1 MEERCSARAYCGV
14 ALWRDRA
21 TGRGVER
28 GRRHQLGGN
37 KVTDASEA
45 PEAEGSLA
53 ERAYDAL
60 SRLVLTRKLPS
71 GSLVVEGRLAEQLEL
86 SRTPIREA
94 ILRLA
99 AEGLLIKQGSRSF
112 VVRQVQPVEFFQAL
126 KVRELIEGE
135 AVELAIGRVPPTLL
149 EELRQKVLEL
159 GRLDKQDA
167 AHWEMDDRLHLLFPE
182 ALNNG
187 VMLRMI
193 RELRMI
199 TRLFELTSP
208 SGRVASDAS
217 EHIAILDAVAEGN
230 ARRARATMVT
240 HLRNVAAE
248 MLDVVSGRE
257 ASGARRRSRA

>member
-1 MEERCSARAYCGV
+1 
-14 ALWRDRA
+14 
-21 TGRGVER
+21 
-28 GRRHQLGGN
+28 
-37 KVTDASEA
+37 VTDTSAA
-45 PEAEGSLA
+45 PEAEGSLS

-60 SRLVLTRKLPS
+60 SRLVLTRKLPG
-71 GSLVVEGRLAEQLEL
+71 GSTVVEGKLAEQLDI

-99 AEGLLIKQGSRSF
+99 AEGLLIRQGSRSY

-135 AVELAIGRVPPTLL
+135 AVELAIGRISPTVLD
-149 EELRQKVLEL
+149 ELRQKIMQL
-159 GRLDKQDA
+159 GKLDEQDD
-167 AHWEMDDRLHLLFPE
+167 AHWGMDDRLHLLFPE

-187 VMLRMI
+187 VMVRMI

-208 SGRVASDAS
+208 SGRVVRDAS
-217 EHIAILDAVAEGN
+217 EHIAILDAFAAGN
-230 ARRARATMVT
+230 ARRARAAMVT

-248 MLDVVSGRE
+248 MLDVVSGRDAA
-257 ASGARRRSRA
+257 ASRRKARS